1 MDELKDIWWE
11 GSSKDDLM
19 AFPDDAKHLMGYQL
33 HIVQSGEMPDDWK
46 PLKGLGKDVTGI
58 YEIRINVDK
67 NIYRSAYVTK
77 FSGVV
82 AVLHCWQKK
91 TQQTS
96 QADKELIVS
105 RYRSARETLK

>member
-11 GSSKDDLM
+11 GSSKDDL
-19 AFPDDAKHLMGYQL
+19 
-33 HIVQSGEMPDDWK
+33 
-46 PLKGLGKDVTGI
+46 I